1 MKLNMIQKWQT
12 LTIQE
17 QVIAKLDESETIWTN
32 HILVGC
38 TTTLNNEYL
47 SGHDLMEKVIQKQL
61 AIKCGLVLQVFTS
74 VLQIQRIAN

>member
-1 MKLNMIQKWQT
+1 MKLIMIQKWVT

-17 QVIAKLDESETIWTN
+17 QIIATLEKSETIWSN

-47 SGHDLMEKVIQKQL
+47 SGHD
-61 AIKCGLVLQVFTS
+61 
-74 VLQIQRIAN
+74 